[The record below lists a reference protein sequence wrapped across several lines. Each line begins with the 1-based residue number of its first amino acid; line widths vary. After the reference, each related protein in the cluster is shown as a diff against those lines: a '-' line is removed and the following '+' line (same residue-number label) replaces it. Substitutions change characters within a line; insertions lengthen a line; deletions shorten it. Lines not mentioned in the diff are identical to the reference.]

1 MTNDS
6 QNITDMKAFPVSW
19 NDEQDFHGGMNIRHY
34 FAAKAMQSLISNK
47 SEYLTDFDYDRVAWV
62 AYRFADSMMELL

>member
-1 MTNDS
+1 MTNNS
-6 QNITDMKAFPVSW
+6 TNITAMKAFPVSW
-19 NDEQDFHGGMNIRHY
+19 NDEQDFHGGMSIRHY

-47 SEYLTDFDYDRVAWV
+47 EEYLTDFDYDRVAHV

>member
-1 MTNDS
+1 MKTITTN
-6 QNITDMKAFPVSW
+6 NNYMKAFPVSW
-19 NDEQDFHGGMNIRHY
+19 SDEQDFHGGMTIRHY

-47 SEYLTDFDYDRVAWV
+47 SEYLTDFDYDRVAHV